1 MVGLVSDV
9 GLRRKLNEDSACY
22 LERADFKIYVV
33 ADGMGGHNAGEVASK
48 MAAEQIVQYI
58 DENYSLECE
67 ETLIS
72 NAIKAANEDI
82 YKFSK
87 TNDKLNGMGTT
98 VTAALVTPKFI
109 YIANVGDSC
118 CMAFKNGELKKITK
132 DHSLVQELLDSG
144 TISEVEAVNHP
155 KKNIITRALGTC
167 IHVEVDVFRLDI
179 NQYNLFILCSD
190 GLTNE
195 VTKEDILRIID
206 NENNYITIANNL
218 VDLAKEKG
226 GRDNITVLLFGGE
239 M

>member
-144 TISEVEAVNHP
+144 TISEV
-155 KKNIITRALGTC
+155 
-167 IHVEVDVFRLDI
+167 
-179 NQYNLFILCSD
+179 
-190 GLTNE
+190 
-195 VTKEDILRIID
+195 
-206 NENNYITIANNL
+206 
-218 VDLAKEKG
+218 
-226 GRDNITVLLFGGE
+226 
-239 M
+239 